1 MLEAWAVSAPHVK
14 QLRAWRASSNS
25 SSCSWLCRP
34 SLALNMGY
42 LL

>member
-1 MLEAWAVSAPHVK
+1 MGGSAKYNRRYLRV
-14 QLRAWRASSNS
+14 RAWRASSNS
-25 SSCSWLCRP
+25 SNCSWLCRP